1 MNLES
6 LTSILF
12 KAKALKQFFNKKTW
26 NLARAPKN
34 TKWLLLVFKIQMD
47 TIKDDRSIKWN
58 SSSKVDLK
66 GLYLNQFIKKAH
78 KNNIQSGTL
87 KNSMGPY

>member
-87 KNSMGPY
+87 KISMEPY